1 VEGIRVNDRATAVLE
16 KYDIEVLRFWKGRG
30 AILCETKTGIKIL
43 KEYHGSVQ
51 RLSTQQKLLHNIR
64 EKGYVGVEQI
74 LPSKEG
80 ELVIKEEDGT
90 SYYLK
95 EYQEG
100 KECNIKEY
108 RDCSKAAENLAL
120 LHTAMELPEFVKEE
134 NLPPYVL
141 SQEFEKHNRELRH
154 IKKYLKEKRQKNDFE
169 YYLYRHYDE
178 FLGKAEKILED
189 LKTQSI
195 FGTKESI
202 SEKGYICHGDFQH
215 HNVLFTGGNTFI
227 INFEK
232 YVLDS
237 PMRDLSL
244 FFRKMMEKSNWSEEL
259 GQNILESYCRNRA
272 ISGEE
277 KYQLYYRLSYPEKF
291 WKIVNFYYNSPK
303 VWMPEKNMEKL
314 KKIWTQEEEKN
325 CFLEKHFKKWMD

>member
-1 VEGIRVNDRATAVLE
+1 MEGIRVNDRATAVLE

-30 AILCETKTGIKIL
+30 AILCETKTGMKIL
-43 KEYHGSVQ
+43 KEYRGSTQ
-51 RLSTQQKLLHNIR
+51 RLLTQQKLLQKIR
-64 EKGYVGVEQI
+64 QKGYSGVEQI

-80 ELVIKEEDGT
+80 EIIVKEDDGT
-90 SYYLK
+90 CYYLK

-108 RDCSKAAENLAL
+108 RDCSKTAENLAL
-120 LHTAMELPEFVKEE
+120 LHTIMELPEFVKEE
-134 NLPPYVL
+134 NIPPYIL
-141 SQEFEKHNRELRH
+141 LQEFEKHNRELRH
-154 IKKYLKEKRQKNDFE
+154 VKKYLKEKRQKNEFE
-169 YYLYRHYDE
+169 YYLYQHFDE
-178 FLGKAEKILED
+178 FLWKAEKILED
-189 LKTQSI
+189 VTKQAEFL
-195 FGTKESI
+195 TKENLI
-202 SEKGYICHGDFQH
+202 QKGTLCHGDFQH
-215 HNVLFTGGNTFI
+215 HNVLFVNGETFI

-259 GQNILESYCRNRA
+259 GQHILESYRKKRR
-272 ISGEE
+272 ISEEE

-325 CFLEKHFKKWMD
+325 CFLEKHFKKWMG